1 MPLDAHTLGLFA
13 VAALAL
19 NLTPGPDMLF
29 CFANGLAHGR
39 GAGLAAGLGVGA
51 GSFVHVA
58 AAAVGLAGLILA
70 SPVAFD
76 LVRYAGAAYLVFI
89 GVQTLRTP
97 PISAATPATA
107 SADLRRIFAQGAITN
122 ILNPKVALFFI
133 ALLPQFVDP
142 ARGSVA
148 LQVVLLGS
156 LVNVTGTIVNAGVG
170 ASAGTVGSYLARNP
184 IVARLQQWITGAIF
198 LGLAFRLALS
208 EGAPARR

>member
-1 MPLDAHTLGLFA
+1 MPLDAHTLALFS

-39 GAGLAAGLGVGA
+39 AAGLAAGLGVGA

-58 AAAVGLAGLILA
+58 AAGVGLAGLILA
-70 SPVAFD
+70 SPLAFD

-89 GVQTLRTP
+89 GVQTLRAP
-97 PISAATPATA
+97 PISAAPAAT
-107 SADLRRIFAQGAITN
+107 SADLRRIFARGAITN

-148 LQVVLLGS
+148 LQVILLGS

-170 ASAGTVGSYLARNP
+170 ASAGTVGRYLARNP
-184 IVARLQQWITGAIF
+184 IVARIQQWVTGAIF